1 MPEVLEAIE
10 KIPDDVQSVA
20 DGVQTEFADLDFCS
34 LAKMSKSVVE
44 CVNSIK
50 KTWNFLQ
57 GHLK

>member
-50 KTWNFLQ
+50 KTC
-57 GHLK
+57 KAI